1 MANAFTGSAAMA
13 NLVQTTYDR
22 ALEFALRAQPM
33 FRMVADKRPVQQA
46 MPGSSV
52 VFELYQD
59 LAQQITPLN
68 ELVDPDAV
76 AAGNPTTVSV
86 TLNEYGNA
94 ILVSNKLDLFS
105 FTDVTAGLV
114 NQVAWNLVD
123 SVDLLVQNVLATG
136 TQTLRRSGTAGAI
149 GYGFGTTPTNP
160 VAVNQIGGAAD
171 ANIAFSTFSSDMARL
186 SVTQLRTNKVHPNK
200 GSYYTAYI
208 HPQVS
213 YDLRRETGAAA
224 WRDPHNYSAAG
235 NIWAGEIG
243 EYEGACY
250 IETPRAQNV
259 QSGAAYSGPSAPAG
273 ASRVYNTYFT
283 GQQALAE
290 AVAEEFHTV
299 RGPVVDKLTR
309 FQPLGWYGVAGWN
322 LYRPESLIVAQS
334 TSTARPTS

>member
-1 MANAFTGSAAMA
+1 MANAFTGTTAMA
-13 NLVQTTYDR
+13 TLVQTAYDR
-22 ALEFALRAQPM
+22 ALEFALRKQPM

-52 VFELYQD
+52 VFSLYQD
-59 LAQQITPLN
+59 LAQAITPLN

-123 SVDLLVQNVLATG
+123 SIDLLVQNVLAAG
-136 TQTLRRSGTAGAI
+136 TQTIRTDGTTV
-149 GYGFGTTPTNP
+149 GYGFGSTPTNP
-160 VAVNQIGGAAD
+160 
-171 ANIAFSTFSSDMARL
+171 IALTAIDSNSTFTSTMARL
-186 SVTQLRTNKVHPNK
+186 AVAQLRTQAVHPNK
-200 GSYYTAYI
+200 DSYFTAYI

-213 YDLRRETGAAA
+213 YDLRAETGAAA

-250 IETPRAQNV
+250 IETPRAQNA
-259 QSGAAYSGPSAPAG
+259 QTGAG
-273 ASRVYNTYFT
+273 AGATQTRVFNTYFT

-309 FQPLGWYGVAGWN
+309 FQPLGWYGVAGWS

-334 TSTARPTS
+334 TSSARIDA

>member
-1 MANAFTGSAAMA
+1 MANAFTGTSAMA
-13 NLVQTTYDR
+13 NLVQTAYDR

-33 FRMVADKRPVQQA
+33 FRMVADKRPVAQA

-52 VFELYQD
+52 VFEIYQD
-59 LAQQITPLN
+59 LTQAITPLN

-114 NQVAWNLVD
+114 NQVAWNLID

-136 TQTLRRSGTAGAI
+136 TQTLRTDGTTKVA
-149 GYGFGTTPTNP
+149 YGFGSTPTNP
-160 VAVNQIGGAAD
+160 
-171 ANIAFSTFSSDMARL
+171 IALTAIDSDSVFNSDMARFAT
-186 SVTQLRTNKVHPNK
+186 TQLRTNKVHPNK

-213 YDLRRETGAAA
+213 YDLKRETGAGS
-224 WRDPHNYSAAG
+224 WRQPHEYSAPG
-235 NIWAGEIG
+235 NIWASEIG

-250 IETPRAQNV
+250 IETPRVQNV
-259 QSGAAYSGPSAPAG
+259 QSGAGAG
-273 ASRVYNTYFT
+273 ATQTRVFNTYYT

-309 FQPLGWYGVAGWN
+309 FQPLGWYGVAGWS
-322 LYRPESLIVAQS
+322 LYRPEALIVAQS
-334 TSTARPTS
+334 TSSARNAA

>member
-1 MANAFTGSAAMA
+1 MA
-13 NLVQTTYDR
+13 NLTQTAYDR

-33 FRMVADKRPVQQA
+33 FRMIADKRPVQQA

-52 VFELYQD
+52 TFELYQD
-59 LAQQITPLN
+59 LVQQITPLN

-105 FTDVTAGLV
+105 FTDVTAALV

-123 SVDLLVQNVLATG
+123 SVDLIVQNVLALG
-136 TQTLRRSGTAGAI
+136 TQTLRRSGTAGVV

-160 VAVNQIGGAAD
+160 VLVNQIGGAAD
-171 ANIAFSTFSSDMARL
+171 SNIAFSSMNSVVARQA
-186 SVTQLRTNKVHPNK
+186 VAQLRTNKVHPNK
-200 GSYYTAYI
+200 GSFYTAYI

-213 YDLRRETGAAA
+213 YDLRAETGAAA
-224 WRDPHNYSAAG
+224 WRDPHNFSAAG

-250 IETPRAQNV
+250 IETPRAQSA
-259 QSGAAYSGPSAPAG
+259 QTGAAYSGASAPAG
-273 ASRVYNTYFT
+273 LSRVYNTYYT

-309 FQPLGWYGVAGWN
+309 FQPLGWYGVSGWS
-322 LYRPESLIVAQS
+322 LYRPESLIVAQT
-334 TSTARPTS
+334 TSTLRPTT

>member
-1 MANAFTGSAAMA
+1 MANAFTGTVALA
-13 NLVQTTYDR
+13 NLVQTAYDR
-22 ALEFALRAQPM
+22 ALEFALRAQPL
-33 FRMVADKRPVQQA
+33 FRQMADKRPEQQA

-52 VFELYQD
+52 VFSLYQD
-59 LAQQITPLN
+59 LAQAITPLN

-123 SVDLLVQNVLATG
+123 SIDLLVQNVLAAG
-136 TQTLRRSGTAGAI
+136 TQTLRSDNSTSAGTF
-149 GYGFGTTPTNP
+149 GYGFGSTPTNP
-160 VAVNQIGGAAD
+160 KALTSIGATDVWTSNMSRFAV
-171 ANIAFSTFSSDMARL
+171 
-186 SVTQLRTNKVHPNK
+186 VQLRTNKVHPNK
-200 GSYYTAYI
+200 DSYYTAHI

-250 IETPRAQNV
+250 IETPRTQNT
-259 QSGAAYSGPSAPAG
+259 QTGAGSGSTQT
-273 ASRVYNTYFT
+273 RVYNTYFT

-309 FQPLGWYGVAGWN
+309 FQPLGWYGVAGWS
-322 LYRPESLIVAQS
+322 LYRPESLIVGQS
-334 TSTARPTS
+334 SSTARPSA

>member
-1 MANAFTGSAAMA
+1 MANAFTGTGAMSA
-13 NLVQTTYDR
+13 LVQTTYDR

-33 FRMVADKRPVQQA
+33 FRQVADKRPVQQA

-52 VFELYQD
+52 VFSLYQD

-86 TLNEYGNA
+86 TLNEYGNS

-114 NQVAWNLVD
+114 NQVAWNLID
-123 SVDLLVQNVLATG
+123 SVDLVVQNVLAAG
-136 TQTLRRSGTAGAI
+136 TQTLRRNPTTGAVT
-149 GYGFGTTPTNP
+149 YGFGTTPTQPTLLNTID
-160 VAVNQIGGAAD
+160 NS
-171 ANIAFSTFSSDMARL
+171 ANSTLSSDVARL
-186 SVTQLRTNKVHPNK
+186 AVVQLRTNKVHPNK
-200 GSYYTAYI
+200 GNLYTAYI

-243 EYEGACY
+243 SYEGAAY
-250 IETPRAQNV
+250 IETPRVQNV
-259 QSGAAYSGPSAPAG
+259 QSGAGAG
-273 ASRVYNTYFT
+273 GTQTRVFNTYYT

-309 FQPLGWYGVAGWN
+309 FQPLGWYGVAGWS
-322 LYRPESLIVAQS
+322 LYRPESLIVAQTS
-334 TSTARPTS
+334 STARPNA

>member
-1 MANAFTGSAAMA
+1 MANAFTGTAAMA

-52 VFELYQD
+52 VFEIYQD
-59 LAQQITPLN
+59 LAQATTPLN

-86 TLNEYGNA
+86 TLNEYGNS

-123 SVDLLVQNVLATG
+123 SIDLVVQNVLAAG
-136 TQTLRRSGTAGAI
+136 TQVIRQNGDPASVAPIYNG
-149 GYGFGTTPTNP
+149 GTTA
-160 VAVNQIGGAAD
+160 AVQPGSIY
-171 ANIAFSTFSSDMARL
+171 SSQAARL
-186 SVTQLRTNKVHPNK
+186 AVAKLRAQKVHPNK
-200 GSYYTAYI
+200 GSFYTTYI
-208 HPQVS
+208 HPEVS
-213 YDLRRETGAAA
+213 HDLRAETGNAA

-243 EYEGACY
+243 EYEGSVF
-250 IETPRAQNV
+250 IETPRCQN
-259 QSGAAYSGPSAPAG
+259 ALNAG
-273 ASRVYNTYFT
+273 TTPTRVFQTYTT

-309 FQPLGWYGVAGWN
+309 FQPLGWYGVAGWS
-322 LYRPESLIVAQS
+322 LYRPEALIRTET
-334 TSTARPTS
+334 TSSIHDIT

>member
-1 MANAFTGSAAMA
+1 MANAFTGTAAMA
-13 NLVQTTYDR
+13 NLVQTAYDR
-22 ALEFALRAQPM
+22 ALEFALRKQPL

-52 VFELYQD
+52 VFSLYQD
-59 LAQQITPLN
+59 LAQAITPLN

-123 SVDLLVQNVLATG
+123 SVDLLVQNVLAAG
-136 TQTLRRSGTAGAI
+136 TQTLRTDGTSM
-149 GYGFGTTPTNP
+149 GYGFGSTPTNP
-160 VAVNQIGGAAD
+160 
-171 ANIAFSTFSSDMARL
+171 IALTSIDSNSVFTSDMARFA
-186 SVTQLRTNKVHPNK
+186 VTQLRTNAVHPNK
-200 GSYYTAYI
+200 DSYYTAYI

-213 YDLRRETGAAA
+213 FDLRRETGAAA

-259 QSGAAYSGPSAPAG
+259 QSGAGAG
-273 ASRVYNTYFT
+273 ATQTRVFNTYFT

-309 FQPLGWYGVAGWN
+309 FQPLGWYGVAGWS

-334 TSTARPTS
+334 TSSARIDA

>member
-1 MANAFTGSAAMA
+1 MANAFTGTTAMA
-13 NLVQTTYDR
+13 NLVQTAYDR

-52 VFELYQD
+52 VFSLYQD
-59 LAQQITPLN
+59 LTQAITPLN

-105 FTDVTAGLV
+105 FTDVTEGLV
-114 NQVAWNLVD
+114 NQVAWNLID

-136 TQTLRRSGTAGAI
+136 TQTLRTGNGVT
-149 GYGFGTTPTNP
+149 GYGFGSTPTNP
-160 VAVNQIGGAAD
+160 VALTSIGQNATAD
-171 ANIAFSTFSSDMARL
+171 VMSSTIARL
-186 SVTQLRTNKVHPNK
+186 AVTQLRTNKVHPNK

-208 HPQVS
+208 HPQAS
-213 YDLRRETGAAA
+213 YDLKKETGAGS
-224 WRDPHNYSAAG
+224 WRQPHEYSAPG
-235 NIWAGEIG
+235 NIWAAEIG

-259 QSGAAYSGPSAPAG
+259 QSGFGAG
-273 ASRVYNTYFT
+273 ATQSRVFNTYYT

-309 FQPLGWYGVAGWN
+309 FQPLGWYGVAGWS
-322 LYRPESLIVAQS
+322 LYRPESLIVAQTS
-334 TSTARPTS
+334 STARPQA

>member
-1 MANAFTGSAAMA
+1 MANAFTGTGAMSAI
-13 NLVQTTYDR
+13 VQTAYDR

-33 FRMVADKRPVQQA
+33 FRQVADKRPVQQS

-52 VFELYQD
+52 VFSLYQD

-86 TLNEYGNA
+86 TLNEYGNS

-114 NQVAWNLVD
+114 NQVAWNLID
-123 SVDLLVQNVLATG
+123 SVDLIVQNVLAAG
-136 TQTLRRSGTAGAI
+136 TQTLRRSGTAGVV

-171 ANIAFSTFSSDMARL
+171 ANIAFSAFNSVMARTAP
-186 SVTQLRTNKVHPNK
+186 VQLRTNKVHPNK
-200 GSYYTAYI
+200 GSLYTAYI

-213 YDLRRETGAAA
+213 YDLRQETGAAA
-224 WRDPHNYSAAG
+224 WRDPHNYSAAD

-243 EYEGACY
+243 SYEGAAY
-250 IETPRAQNV
+250 IETPRAQSA
-259 QSGAAYSGPSAPAG
+259 QTGAAYSGASAPAG

-290 AVAEEFHTV
+290 AVAEEFHTI

-309 FQPLGWYGVAGWN
+309 FQPLGWYGVAGWS

-334 TSTARPTS
+334 TSTLRPTS

>member
-1 MANAFTGSAAMA
+1 MANAFTGTAAMA

-52 VFELYQD
+52 VFEIYQD
-59 LAQQITPLN
+59 LAQAITPLN

-86 TLNEYGNA
+86 TLNEYGNS

-123 SVDLLVQNVLATG
+123 SVDLVVQNVLAAG
-136 TQTLRRSGTAGAI
+136 TQVIRQNGDPASVAPIYNG
-149 GYGFGTTPTNP
+149 GTTNAVQPGSIYSSQAVRLA
-160 VAVNQIGGAAD
+160 VAK
-171 ANIAFSTFSSDMARL
+171 
-186 SVTQLRTNKVHPNK
+186 LRAQKVHPNK
-200 GSYYTAYI
+200 GSFYTTYI
-208 HPQVS
+208 HPEVS
-213 YDLRRETGAAA
+213 HDLRAETGNAA
-224 WRDPHNYSAAG
+224 WRTPHEYSSAS

-243 EYEGACY
+243 EYEGSVF
-250 IETPRAQNV
+250 IETPRCQN
-259 QSGAAYSGPSAPAG
+259 ALNAG
-273 ASRVYNTYFT
+273 TTPTRVFQTYTT

-309 FQPLGWYGVAGWN
+309 FQPLGWYGVAGWA
-322 LYRPESLIVAQS
+322 LYRPEALIRTET
-334 TSTARPTS
+334 TSSIHEA

>member
-1 MANAFTGSAAMA
+1 MQ

-33 FRMVADKRPVQQA
+33 FRTVADKRPVQQS

-59 LAQQITPLN
+59 LAQQVTPLN

-76 AAGNPTTVSV
+76 AAGNPSTVSV
-86 TLNEYGNA
+86 TLNEYGNS

-123 SVDLLVQNVLATG
+123 SVDLLVRNVLDQG
-136 TQTLRRSGTAGAI
+136 TQTIRRDGTDGSV
-149 GYGFGTTPTNP
+149 GYGFGSTPTNP
-160 VAVNQIGGAAD
+160 VLTNEVGGTAGAQIG
-171 ANIAFSTFSSDMARL
+171 NSAFNSTMARL
-186 SVTQLRTNKVHPNK
+186 AVTQLRTNKVHPNK

-243 EYEGACY
+243 EYEGAAY
-250 IETPRAQNV
+250 IETPRTFNDQV
-259 QSGAAYSGPSAPAG
+259 GRTSGG
-273 ASRVYNTYFT
+273 ADGLTRVFNTYFT

-299 RGPVVDKLTR
+299 QGPVVDKLQR

-334 TSTARPTS
+334 SSTARPYA

>member
-1 MANAFTGSAAMA
+1 MANAFTGTGAMS
-13 NLVQTTYDR
+13 NLVQTSYDR

-33 FRMVADKRPVQQA
+33 FRTIADKRPVQQS

-52 VFELYQD
+52 VFSLYQD

-86 TLNEYGNA
+86 TLNEYGNS
-94 ILVSNKLDLFS
+94 ILVSNKLDLMS

-114 NQVAWNLVD
+114 NQVAWNLLD
-123 SVDLLVQNVLATG
+123 SIDLLVQNVLAAG
-136 TQTLRRSGTAGAI
+136 TQTLRRNGADGVL

-160 VAVNQIGGAAD
+160 VALTSVGGAGATQV
-171 ANIAFSTFSSDMARL
+171 ANSTLNSDLARFAP
-186 SVTQLRTNKVHPNK
+186 VQLRTNKVHPNK
-200 GSYYTAYI
+200 GSLYTAYI

-243 EYEGACY
+243 SYEGAAY
-250 IETPRAQNV
+250 IETPRVQNT
-259 QSGAAYSGPSAPAG
+259 QSGAVNGGG
-273 ASRVYNTYFT
+273 AAQNRVFNTYYT

-309 FQPLGWYGVAGWN
+309 FQPLGWYGVAGWS
-322 LYRPESLIVAQS
+322 LYRPESLIVAQT
-334 TSTARPTS
+334 TSTARPTT

>member
-1 MANAFTGSAAMA
+1 MANAFTGTGAMSA
-13 NLVQTTYDR
+13 LVQTAFDR

-33 FRMVADKRPVQQA
+33 FRQVADKRPVQQA

-52 VFELYQD
+52 VFSLYQD

-86 TLNEYGNA
+86 TLQEYGNA

-114 NQVAWNLVD
+114 NQVAWNLID
-123 SVDLLVQNVLATG
+123 SVDLIVQNVLAQG
-136 TQTLRRSGTAGAI
+136 TQTLRRNPTTGAVT
-149 GYGFGTTPTNP
+149 YGFGSTPTQPTALNTIDSGTP
-160 VAVNQIGGAAD
+160 ANLQFNVFNSDIARQAV
-171 ANIAFSTFSSDMARL
+171 
-186 SVTQLRTNKVHPNK
+186 VQLRTNKTHPNK
-200 GSYYTAYI
+200 GSEYVAYI

-213 YDLRRETGAAA
+213 YDLRRETGNAA
-224 WRDPHNYSAAG
+224 WRDPHNFSAAD

-243 EYEGACY
+243 SYEGATY

-259 QSGAAYSGPSAPAG
+259 QSGSGSG
-273 ASRVYNTYFT
+273 ATQTRVYNTYYT
-283 GQQALAE
+283 AQQSLAE
-290 AVAEEFHTV
+290 ACAEEFHTV

-309 FQPLGWYGVAGWN
+309 FQPLGWYGVAGWS
-322 LYRPESLIVAQS
+322 LYRPESLIVAQ
-334 TSTARPTS
+334 TASSVRLNA

>member
-1 MANAFTGSAAMA
+1 MANAFTGTTAMA
-13 NLVQTTYDR
+13 NLVQTAYDR

-33 FRMVADKRPVQQA
+33 YRMIADKRPVQQA
-46 MPGSSV
+46 MPGSSI

-59 LAQQITPLN
+59 LTQAITPLN

-136 TQTLRRSGTAGAI
+136 TQTLRRDGTTGAL
-149 GYGFGTTPTNP
+149 GYGFGSTPTNP
-160 VAVNQIGGAAD
+160 VALTSIGTSGSAA
-171 ANIAFSTFSSDMARL
+171 SSVINSDLARFA
-186 SVTQLRTNKVHPNK
+186 VTQLRTNKVHPNK
-200 GSYYTAYI
+200 DSYYTAYI

-224 WRDPHNYSAAG
+224 WRDPHVYSAAG
-235 NIWAGEIG
+235 NIWAAEIG

-259 QSGAAYSGPSAPAG
+259 QSGAGAG
-273 ASRVYNTYFT
+273 GSQVRVYNTYYT

-309 FQPLGWYGVAGWN
+309 FQPLGWYGVAGWS
-322 LYRPESLIVAQS
+322 LYRPESLIVAQ
-334 TSTARPTS
+334 TSSSARPTT

>member
-1 MANAFTGSAAMA
+1 MA
-13 NLVQTTYDR
+13 NLVQPTFDR
-22 ALEFALRAQPM
+22 ALEFELRSATL
-33 FRMVADKRPVQQA
+33 FRQIADKRPVQQA

-52 VFELYQD
+52 TFELYRD
-59 LAQQITPLN
+59 LAVQKTPLN

-76 AAGNPTTVSV
+76 SAGNPTTVSV

-114 NQVAWNLVD
+114 NIVAWNMIDTIDGV
-123 SVDLLVQNVLATG
+123 VQDVLAAG
-136 TQTLRRSGTAGAI
+136 TQTLRRSGATGAL
-149 GYGFGTTPTNP
+149 GYGFGSTPTNP
-160 VAVNQIGGAAD
+160 VALTAIDSQTGAAL
-171 ANIAFSTFSSDMARL
+171 ANSVFNSDMARRA
-186 SVTQLRTNKVHPNK
+186 VTQLRTNKVHPNK

-213 YDLRRETGAAA
+213 EDLQRETGEAG
-224 WRDPHNYSAAG
+224 WRAPHNYSAAG

-243 EYEGACY
+243 AYHGAAY
-250 IETPRAQNV
+250 IETQRVQNV
-259 QSGAAYSGPSAPAG
+259 QSGAGAG
-273 ASRVYNTYFT
+273 ATQTRVFNTYFT

-299 RGPVVDKLTR
+299 QGPVVDKLTR
-309 FQPLGWYGVAGWN
+309 HQPFGWYGVAGWT

-334 TSTARPTS
+334 AASARVAA

>member
-1 MANAFTGSAAMA
+1 MANAFTGTAAMA
-13 NLVQTTYDR
+13 NLVQTAYDR

-52 VFELYQD
+52 VFEIYQD

-68 ELVDPDAV
+68 ELVDPDAI

-123 SVDLLVQNVLATG
+123 SIDLVVQNVLATT
-136 TQTLRRSGTAGAI
+136 TQTLRRNPTTGQVT
-149 GYGFGTTPTNP
+149 YGFGTNPTQPTAITAIDSSGTTPLTNNIYSSTLART
-160 VAVNQIGGAAD
+160 AV
-171 ANIAFSTFSSDMARL
+171 
-186 SVTQLRTNKVHPNK
+186 VQLRTNKVHPNK
-200 GSYYTAYI
+200 GSFYTTYI

-213 YDLRRETGAAA
+213 FDLRQETGAAA
-224 WRDPHNYSAAG
+224 WRDPHNYSAAE
-235 NIWAGEIG
+235 NIWMGEIG
-243 EYEGACY
+243 EYEGSVY
-250 IETPRAQNV
+250 IETPRAINAQV
-259 QSGAAYSGPSAPAG
+259 GAGTG
-273 ASRVYNTYFT
+273 ATQTRVYNTYT
-283 GQQALAE
+283 VGQQSLAE
-290 AVAEEFHTV
+290 ACAEEFHTI

-309 FQPLGWYGVAGWN
+309 FQPLGWYGVAGWS
-322 LYRPESLIVAQS
+322 LYRPEALIMIQ
-334 TSTARPTS
+334 TASSARLNA

>member
-1 MANAFTGSAAMA
+1 MANAFTGTTAMA
-13 NLVQTTYDR
+13 NLVQTAYDR

-46 MPGSSV
+46 MPGRSG

-68 ELVDPDAV
+68 ELVDPDAA

-94 ILVSNKLDLFS
+94 ILVFNKLDLFS

-123 SVDLLVQNVLATG
+123 SVDLLVQNTLAAG
-136 TQTLRRSGTAGAI
+136 TQTVRRGGGTI

-160 VAVNQIGGAAD
+160 
-171 ANIAFSTFSSDMARL
+171 IATSAITGTDIFSSNMARL
-186 SVTQLRTNKVHPNK
+186 SVAKLRTNKVHPNK

-208 HPQVS
+208 HPEVAL
-213 YDLRRETGAAA
+213 DLRAETGAAA
-224 WRDPHNYSAAG
+224 WRHPHNYSAAG
-235 NIWAGEIG
+235 NIWAAEIG

-250 IETPRAQNV
+250 IETPRAQSALTG
-259 QSGAAYSGPSAPAG
+259 SGGTT
-273 ASRVYNTYFT
+273 RVFNTYFT
-283 GQQALAE
+283 GQQPHAEALA
-290 AVAEEFHTV
+290 AAFHTV

-309 FQPLGWYGVAGWN
+309 FQPLEIGRAHV
-322 LYRPESLIVAQS
+322 
-334 TSTARPTS
+334 

>member
-1 MANAFTGSAAMA
+1 MA
-13 NLVQTTYDR
+13 NLVQTAYDR
-22 ALEFALRAQPM
+22 ALEFALRKQPL

-59 LAQQITPLN
+59 LTQAITPLN

-123 SVDLLVQNVLATG
+123 SVDLLVQNVLAGG
-136 TQTLRRSGTAGAI
+136 TQTLRRDGTTGAL
-149 GYGFGTTPTNP
+149 GYGFGSTPTNP
-160 VAVNQIGGAAD
+160 VALTSIGTSGSAG
-171 ANIAFSTFSSDMARL
+171 NSTLSSDMARFA
-186 SVTQLRTNKVHPNK
+186 VTQLRTNAVHPNK
-200 GSYYTAYI
+200 DSYYTAYV
-208 HPQVS
+208 HPQVA

-259 QSGAAYSGPSAPAG
+259 QSGAGAG
-273 ASRVYNTYFT
+273 GSQVRVYNTYYT

-309 FQPLGWYGVAGWN
+309 FQPLGWYGVAGWT
-322 LYRPESLIVAQS
+322 LYRPEALIVAQ
-334 TSTARPTS
+334 TSSSARPTT

>member
-1 MANAFTGSAAMA
+1 MANAFTGTSAMA
-13 NLVQTTYDR
+13 NLVQTAYDR

-33 FRMVADKRPVQQA
+33 FRMVADKRPVAQA

-52 VFELYQD
+52 VFEIYQD
-59 LAQQITPLN
+59 LTQAITPLN

-114 NQVAWNLVD
+114 NQVAWNLID
-123 SVDLLVQNVLATG
+123 SVDLLVQNVLAAG
-136 TQTLRRSGTAGAI
+136 TQTLRTDGTTKVS
-149 GYGFGTTPTNP
+149 YGFGSTPTNP
-160 VAVNQIGGAAD
+160 
-171 ANIAFSTFSSDMARL
+171 IALTSIYSDSVFNSDMARFAT
-186 SVTQLRTNKVHPNK
+186 TQLRTNKVHPNK

-213 YDLRRETGAAA
+213 YDLKRETGAGS
-224 WRDPHNYSAAG
+224 WRQPHEYSAPG
-235 NIWAGEIG
+235 NIWASEIG

-250 IETPRAQNV
+250 IETPRVQNV
-259 QSGAAYSGPSAPAG
+259 QSGAGSGSTQT
-273 ASRVYNTYFT
+273 RVFNTYYT

-309 FQPLGWYGVAGWN
+309 FQPLGWYGVAGWS
-322 LYRPESLIVAQS
+322 LYRPEALIVAQS
-334 TSTARPTS
+334 TSSARNAA

>member
-1 MANAFTGSAAMA
+1 VANAFTGTGAMS
-13 NLVQTTYDR
+13 NLVQTAYDQ
-22 ALEFALRAQPM
+22 ALEFALRKQPM
-33 FRMVADKRPVQQA
+33 FRQVADKRPVQQS

-52 VFELYQD
+52 VFSLYQD
-59 LAQQITPLN
+59 LAQNITPLN

-76 AAGNPTTVSV
+76 AGGNPTTVSV

-105 FTDVTAGLV
+105 FTDVTEGLV
-114 NQVAWNLVD
+114 NQVAWNLID
-123 SVDLLVQNVLATG
+123 SVDLIVQNILAAG
-136 TQTLRRSGTAGAI
+136 TQTIRTSGGGVV

-160 VAVNQIGGAAD
+160 VALTAID
-171 ANIAFSTFSSDMARL
+171 SDSFFTSDMARL
-186 SVTQLRTNKVHPNK
+186 ATTQLRTNAVHPNK
-200 GSYYTAYI
+200 GSLYTAYI

-224 WRDPHNYSAAG
+224 WRDPHNYSAAD

-243 EYEGACY
+243 SYEGAAY

-259 QSGAAYSGPSAPAG
+259 QSGAGAG
-273 ASRVYNTYFT
+273 GTQTRVFNTYYT

-309 FQPLGWYGVAGWN
+309 FQPFGWYGVAGWA
-322 LYRPESLIVAQS
+322 LYRPEALIVAQS
-334 TSTARPTS
+334 TSSARLNA

>member
-1 MANAFTGSAAMA
+1 MANAFTGTSAMQ

-33 FRMVADKRPVQQA
+33 FRTVADKRPVQQA

-76 AAGNPTTVSV
+76 AAGNPSTVSV
-86 TLNEYGNA
+86 TLNEYGNS

-105 FTDVTAGLV
+105 FTNVTAGLV

-123 SVDLLVQNVLATG
+123 SIDLLVRNVLDQG
-136 TQTLRRSGTAGAI
+136 TQTLRRDGTATNGPVT
-149 GYGFGTTPTNP
+149 YGFGTTPTNP
-160 VAVNQIGGAAD
+160 TDLNEIGGTAGAQIE
-171 ANIAFSTFSSDMARL
+171 NSMFNSDMARL
-186 SVTQLRTNKVHPNK
+186 AVTQLRTNKVHPNK

-213 YDLRRETGAAA
+213 YDLRRQTGAAA

-235 NIWAGEIG
+235 NVWAGEIG
-243 EYEGACY
+243 EYEGAAY
-250 IETPRAQNV
+250 IETPRTFNDQV
-259 QSGAAYSGPSAPAG
+259 GRTSGGVDG
-273 ASRVYNTYFT
+273 NTRVFNTYFT

-299 RGPVVDKLTR
+299 QGPVVDKLQR

-322 LYRPESLIVAQS
+322 LYRPESLILAQT
-334 TSTARPTS
+334 TSTARPYA

>member
-1 MANAFTGSAAMA
+1 MANAFTGTGAMSAI
-13 NLVQTTYDR
+13 VQTAYDR

-33 FRMVADKRPVQQA
+33 FRQVADKRPVQQS

-52 VFELYQD
+52 VFSLYQD

-86 TLNEYGNA
+86 TLNEYGNS

-114 NQVAWNLVD
+114 NQVAWNLID
-123 SVDLLVQNVLATG
+123 SVDLIVQNVLAAG
-136 TQTLRRSGTAGAI
+136 TQTIRRGDVGNVGTQVV
-149 GYGFGTTPTNP
+149 GYGFGTTPSNP
-160 VAVNQIGGAAD
+160 VALTDIEAA
-171 ANIAFSTFSSDMARL
+171 STFNSTMARL
-186 SVTQLRTNKVHPNK
+186 APVQLRTNKVHPTK
-200 GSYYTAYI
+200 GSLYTAYI

-213 YDLRRETGAAA
+213 YDLRQETGAAA
-224 WRDPHNYSAAG
+224 WRDPHVYSAAD

-243 EYEGACY
+243 SYEGAAY
-250 IETPRAQNV
+250 IETPRVQNV
-259 QSGAAYSGPSAPAG
+259 QAGRNEGSGAT
-273 ASRVYNTYFT
+273 RVFNTYFT

-290 AVAEEFHTV
+290 AVAEEFHTI

-309 FQPLGWYGVAGWN
+309 FQPLGWYGVAGWS
-322 LYRPESLIVAQS
+322 R
-334 TSTARPTS
+334 

>member
-1 MANAFTGSAAMA
+1 MANAFTGTGAMS
-13 NLVQTTYDR
+13 NLVQTSYDR

-33 FRMVADKRPVQQA
+33 FRTIADKRPVQQS

-52 VFELYQD
+52 VFSLYQD

-94 ILVSNKLDLFS
+94 ILVSNKLDLMS

-114 NQVAWNLVD
+114 NQVAWNLID
-123 SVDLLVQNVLATG
+123 SVDLLVQNVLAAG
-136 TQTLRRSGTAGAI
+136 TQTLRSNGAGTAP

-160 VAVNQIGGAAD
+160 TNLTD
-171 ANIAFSTFSSDMARL
+171 IASTDVFTSDMARFA
-186 SVTQLRTNKVHPNK
+186 VVQLRTNKVHPNK
-200 GSYYTAYI
+200 DSMYTAYI

-243 EYEGACY
+243 AYEGAAY
-250 IETPRAQNV
+250 IETPRVQNV
-259 QSGAAYSGPSAPAG
+259 QSGAGAG
-273 ASRVYNTYFT
+273 STQTRVFNTYFT

-290 AVAEEFHTV
+290 AVAEEFRTV

-309 FQPLGWYGVAGWN
+309 FQPLGWYGVAGWS

-334 TSTARPTS
+334 SSSARIDA

>member
-22 ALEFALRAQPM
+22 ALEFALRAQPL
-33 FRMVADKRPVQQA
+33 FRQVADKRPVQQA

-86 TLNEYGNA
+86 TLNEYGNS

-114 NQVAWNLVD
+114 NQVAWNLGD
-123 SVDLLVQNVLATG
+123 SVDLIVQNVLAG
-136 TQTLRRSGTAGAI
+136 STQTIRNVVATGVPS
-149 GYGFGTTPTNP
+149 YGFGTTPTQ
-160 VAVNQIGGAAD
+160 AVPLNTIDNTTNSGYH
-171 ANIAFSTFSSDMARL
+171 SSDTRFA
-186 SVTQLRTNKVHPNK
+186 VAQLRTNKVHPNK
-200 GSYYTAYI
+200 GSYYTTYI

-213 YDLRRETGAAA
+213 VDLRAETGAAA
-224 WRDPHNYSAAG
+224 WRDPHNYSSAD
-235 NIWAGEIG
+235 NIWSGEIG
-243 EYEGACY
+243 EYEGSVF
-250 IETPRAQNV
+250 IETPRAINAQV
-259 QSGAAYSGPSAPAG
+259 GAG
-273 ASRVYNTYFT
+273 AGGTQTRVFNTYT
-283 GQQALAE
+283 VGQQALAE

-309 FQPLGWYGVAGWN
+309 FQPLGWYGVAGWSI
-322 LYRPESLIVAQS
+322 YRPEALILTQTNSSL
-334 TSTARPTS
+334 RPNV

>member
-1 MANAFTGSAAMA
+1 MANAFTGSAAMS
-13 NLVQTTYDR
+13 NLVQTSYDR
-22 ALEFALRAQPM
+22 ALEFALRKQPM
-33 FRMVADKRPVQQA
+33 FRQIADKRPVQQS

-59 LAQQITPLN
+59 LAPATTPLN

-76 AAGNPTTVSV
+76 AAGNPTQVTV
-86 TLNEYGNA
+86 TLNEYGNS

-123 SVDLLVQNVLATG
+123 SVDFVVRAVLNGG
-136 TQTLRRSGTAGAI
+136 TNYIRDNGASGPVYNGAQTTVGTAATDT
-149 GYGFGTTPTNP
+149 FASSFVRLA
-160 VAVNQIGGAAD
+160 VAK
-171 ANIAFSTFSSDMARL
+171 
-186 SVTQLRTNKVHPNK
+186 LRGNAVHPNK

-208 HPQVS
+208 HPDVAH
-213 YDLRRETGAAA
+213 DLRAETGAAA
-224 WRDPHNYSAAG
+224 WRDPHNYSAAE

-243 EYEGACY
+243 EYEGAVF
-250 IETPRAQNV
+250 IETPRATIQVN
-259 QSGAAYSGPSAPAG
+259 AG
-273 ASRVYNTYFT
+273 AGGTVDVYNTLFT

-309 FQPLGWYGVAGWN
+309 FQPLGWYGVAGWSI
-322 LYRPESLIVAQS
+322 YRQESLIRAES
-334 TSTARPTS
+334 ASSIGAN

>member
-1 MANAFTGSAAMA
+1 MANALPGTGALR
-13 NLVQTTYDR
+13 NLVQSSYDR
-22 ALEFALRAQPM
+22 ALEFALRAQPL
-33 FRMVADKRPVQQA
+33 FRMVADKRPVQQS

-114 NQVAWNLVD
+114 NQVAWNLGD
-123 SVDLLVQNVLATG
+123 SVDLIVQNVLAGSTQTIRQNGTPPVLPTYNTG
-136 TQTLRRSGTAGAI
+136 TLAGITSTSIYSSNAVRLA
-149 GYGFGTTPTNP
+149 
-160 VAVNQIGGAAD
+160 VAK
-171 ANIAFSTFSSDMARL
+171 
-186 SVTQLRTNKVHPNK
+186 LRTQKVHPNK
-200 GSYYTAYI
+200 GSFYTTYI

-213 YDLRRETGAAA
+213 LDLRAEPRAAA

-243 EYEGACY
+243 A
-250 IETPRAQNV
+250 
-259 QSGAAYSGPSAPAG
+259 
-273 ASRVYNTYFT
+273 
-283 GQQALAE
+283 
-290 AVAEEFHTV
+290 H
-299 RGPVVDKLTR
+299 
-309 FQPLGWYGVAGWN
+309 
-322 LYRPESLIVAQS
+322 
-334 TSTARPTS
+334 

>member
-1 MANAFTGSAAMA
+1 MANAFTGTAAMA

-22 ALEFALRAQPM
+22 ALEFALRKQPM
-33 FRMVADKRPVQQA
+33 FRMIADKRPEQQA

-52 VFELYQD
+52 VFSLYQD
-59 LAQQITPLN
+59 LAQAITPLN

-76 AAGNPTTVSV
+76 AAGNPTTVTV

-114 NQVAWNLVD
+114 NQVAWNLID
-123 SVDLLVQNVLATG
+123 SVDLLVQNVLAAG
-136 TQTLRRSGTAGAI
+136 TQTIRTNGTI
-149 GYGFGTTPTNP
+149 VGYGFGTTPTNP
-160 VAVNQIGGAAD
+160 VALTDID
-171 ANIAFSTFSSDMARL
+171 SDSVFTSNMARL
-186 SVTQLRTNKVHPNK
+186 AVTQLRTNAVHPNK
-200 GSYYTAYI
+200 GEYFTAYI

-259 QSGAAYSGPSAPAG
+259 QSGAGAG
-273 ASRVYNTYFT
+273 ATQTRVFNTYFT

-309 FQPLGWYGVAGWN
+309 FQPLGWYGVAGWS

-334 TSTARPTS
+334 TSTARPDA

>member
-1 MANAFTGSAAMA
+1 MANAFTGTTAMA
-13 NLVQTTYDR
+13 NLVQTAYDR
-22 ALEFALRAQPM
+22 ALEFALRKQPL

-52 VFELYQD
+52 VFSLYQD
-59 LAQQITPLN
+59 LAQAVTPLN

-123 SVDLLVQNVLATG
+123 SVDLLVQNVLAAG
-136 TQTLRRSGTAGAI
+136 TQTLRTNGTTM
-149 GYGFGTTPTNP
+149 GYGFGSTPTNP
-160 VAVNQIGGAAD
+160 VALTDIDSDSV
-171 ANIAFSTFSSDMARL
+171 FTSDMARFA
-186 SVTQLRTNKVHPNK
+186 VTQLRTNAVHPNK
-200 GSYYTAYI
+200 DNLYTAYI

-213 YDLRRETGAAA
+213 FDLRRETGAAA
-224 WRDPHNYSAAG
+224 WRDPHVYSAAG

-259 QSGAAYSGPSAPAG
+259 QSGAGAG
-273 ASRVYNTYFT
+273 STQTRVFNTYFT

-299 RGPVVDKLTR
+299 RGPVVDKLER
-309 FQPLGWYGVAGWN
+309 FQPLGWYGVAGWS

-334 TSTARPTS
+334 TSSARNAA

>member
-1 MANAFTGSAAMA
+1 MANAFTGTTAMA
-13 NLVQTTYDR
+13 NLVQTAYDR
-22 ALEFALRAQPM
+22 ALEFALRKQPL

-52 VFELYQD
+52 VFSLYQD
-59 LAQQITPLN
+59 LAQAITPLN

-86 TLNEYGNA
+86 TLNEYGNS

-136 TQTLRRSGTAGAI
+136 TQTIRTDGTTI
-149 GYGFGTTPTNP
+149 GYGFGSTPTNP
-160 VAVNQIGGAAD
+160 
-171 ANIAFSTFSSDMARL
+171 IALTAIDSDSVFTSNMARL
-186 SVTQLRTNKVHPNK
+186 AVTQLRTNAVHPNK
-200 GSYYTAYI
+200 DSYYTAYI

-213 YDLRRETGAAA
+213 FDLRKETGAAA

-235 NIWAGEIG
+235 NIWAGEVG

-250 IETPRAQNV
+250 IETPRAQNT
-259 QSGAAYSGPSAPAG
+259 QSGAGAG
-273 ASRVYNTYFT
+273 ATQTRVFNTYYT

-299 RGPVVDKLTR
+299 RGPVVDKLQR
-309 FQPLGWYGVAGWN
+309 FQPLGWYGVAGWS

-334 TSTARPTS
+334 TSSARNAA